1 MAVSLAVKTKCPRA
15 VTTYAGSVD
24 DANPSGGGTALIEA
38 ARRAIEQ
45 APAPADGVEV
55 ARAVAADLAAF
66 YGERLRRV
74 VLFGSFARGD
84 ADDDSDVD
92 LLVVLNR
99 VDDEWKEFDRLL
111 DLTWERVL
119 SSGRAISPYP
129 VTEAELA
136 ESDKPY
142 LVRARQEGQDL
153 IW

>member
-1 MAVSLAVKTKCPRA
+1 VAVSLAVKTKCPRA
-15 VTTYAGSVD
+15 VTTYAGSVE
-24 DANPSGGGTALIEA
+24 NVNLKGGGTALIEA
-38 ARRAIEQ
+38 ARRAIDE

-55 ARAVAADLAAF
+55 PRAVATDLAAF

-84 ADDDSDVD
+84 ADEDSDVD
-92 LLVVLNR
+92 LLVVLDR

-129 VTEAELA
+129 VTEVELA

-142 LVRARQEGQDL
+142 LARARQEGRDVT
-153 IW
+153 W